1 MQRLNMTRLNTE
13 RLNKTLILL
22 LVAGIP
28 AAAAPPLFLSF
39 SAQQQPQLCFTAG
52 SITYQVGG
60 AAPDY
65 RVRIAAAAGDLHIQ
79 LVNDVNL
86 ADFALVDDVAD
97 ADTACDAGG
106 TVRTIKVVDDASPA
120 DVTVSL
126 TQAVAQADTREVEET
141 TAEAAVAEPAGADL
155 KLFVNSARFDHRDAA
170 ALLAAMR
177 HYQAGQLAQSR

>member
-1 MQRLNMTRLNTE
+1 MQRLNMERLNFE

-28 AAAAPPLFLSF
+28 AAAAPPFFLTYSDK
-39 SAQQQPQLCFTAG
+39 PQLCFTAG

-65 RVRIAAAAGDLHIQ
+65 RVKIAAAGDLRIQ
-79 LVNDVNL
+79 LVDDVNL

-106 TVRTIKVVDDASPA
+106 TVRTIKLIDDAGTA

-126 TQAVAQADTREVEET
+126 MPAGEPVGARETEEAL
-141 TAEAAVAEPAGADL
+141 AEAAAPEPADL
-155 KLFVNSARFDHRDAA
+155 RLFVHSARFGHRDAA

-177 HYQAGQLAQSR
+177 HYQASQLAQSR

>member
-1 MQRLNMTRLNTE
+1 MQRLNMTRLHTE

-22 LVAGIP
+22 LVVGIP
-28 AAAAPPLFLSF
+28 AAAAPPLLLTF

-60 AAPDY
+60 GAPDY
-65 RVRIAAAAGDLHIQ
+65 RVKIAAAGDLRIQ
-79 LVNDVNL
+79 LVNDVDL

-97 ADTACDAGG
+97 ADSACDAGG

-120 DVTVSL
+120 DIAVSL
-126 TQAVAQADTREVEET
+126 TQAVAQADTKEAEET
-141 TAEAAVAEPAGADL
+141 TAEATVAEPAGTDL
-155 KLFVNSARFDHRDAA
+155 KLFVNSTRFDHRDAA

>member
-1 MQRLNMTRLNTE
+1 MLRLNIQRLNLE

-28 AAAAPPLFLSF
+28 AAAAPPFFLTF
-39 SAQQQPQLCFTAG
+39 SAQQPQLCFTAG

-65 RVRIAAAAGDLHIQ
+65 RVKIAATGDLRIQ
-79 LVNDVNL
+79 LVNDVDL

-97 ADTACDAGG
+97 ADSACDAGG

-126 TQAVAQADTREVEET
+126 TQAVAQMDAKEADET
-141 TAEAAVAEPAGADL
+141 TAEAAVPESAGTDL
-155 KLFVNSARFDHRDAA
+155 KLFVHSARFGHRDAA

>member
-1 MQRLNMTRLNTE
+1 MQRLNMTRLHTE

-22 LVAGIP
+22 LVVGIP
-28 AAAAPPLFLSF
+28 AAAAPPLFLTF

-60 AAPDY
+60 GAPDY
-65 RVRIAAAAGDLHIQ
+65 RVKIAAAGDLRIQ
-79 LVNDVNL
+79 LVNDVDL

-97 ADTACDAGG
+97 ADSACDAGG

-120 DVTVSL
+120 DIAVSL
-126 TQAVAQADTREVEET
+126 TQAVAQADTKEAEET
-141 TAEAAVAEPAGADL
+141 TAEATVAEPADTDL
-155 KLFVNSARFDHRDAA
+155 KLFVNSTRFDHRDAA

>member
-1 MQRLNMTRLNTE
+1 MGAAME

-28 AAAAPPLFLSF
+28 AAAAPPFLLTF
-39 SAQQQPQLCFTAG
+39 SAQPSQLCFTAG

-65 RVRIAAAAGDLHIQ
+65 RVKIAAAGDLRIQ
-79 LVNDVNL
+79 LVNDVDL

-97 ADTACDAGG
+97 ADSACDAGG
-106 TVRTIKVVDDASPA
+106 TVRTIKVVDDTSSA

-126 TQAVAQADTREVEET
+126 TQAVVQADAKEAEET
-141 TAEAAVAEPAGADL
+141 TAAAVPEPAGADL
-155 KLFVNSARFDHRDAA
+155 KLFVNSARFGHRDAA

>member
-1 MQRLNMTRLNTE
+1 ME

-28 AAAAPPLFLSF
+28 AAAAPPFLLTF
-39 SAQQQPQLCFTAG
+39 SAQQPQLCFTAG

-65 RVRIAAAAGDLHIQ
+65 RVKIAAAGDLRIQ
-79 LVNDVNL
+79 LVNDVDL
-86 ADFALVDDVAD
+86 ADFALVDDVTD
-97 ADTACDAGG
+97 AESACDAGG

-120 DVTVSL
+120 DASPADVTVSL
-126 TQAVAQADTREVEET
+126 TQAAAPADPKEAEET
-141 TAEAAVAEPAGADL
+141 TAGAAVPEPAGADL
-155 KLFVNSARFDHRDAA
+155 KLFVNSARFGHHDAA

>member
-1 MQRLNMTRLNTE
+1 MKRLNME

-28 AAAAPPLFLSF
+28 AAAAPPFFLAF
-39 SAQQQPQLCFTAG
+39 TAQPPLCFTAG

-65 RVRIAAAAGDLHIQ
+65 RVRIAAAGDLRIE
-79 LVNDVNL
+79 LVDNVDL

-97 ADTACDAGG
+97 ADSACDARG
-106 TVRTIKVVDDASPA
+106 TVRTIKLVDDAGTA

-126 TQAVAQADTREVEET
+126 TRSSEHADTRD
-141 TAEAAVAEPAGADL
+141 AEPALAQAALLEPAPADL
-155 KLFVNSARFDHRDAA
+155 KLFVHSARFGHRDAA
-170 ALLAAMR
+170 ALFAAMR
-177 HYQAGQLAQSR
+177 HYQASQLAQSR